1 MCQTQKMRDRTKR
14 NRPLKERKREVL
26 KAETEEV
33 REIRDPKIDI
43 NQQKIKSLE
52 TEDKKSP

>member
-1 MCQTQKMRDRTKR
+1 MRDRTKR

-33 REIRDPKIDI
+33 REIRDPEIEI
-43 NQQKIKSLE
+43 NQQRIKSLE
-52 TEDKKSP
+52 TEDEKFP